1 MCTMQ
6 QGSASVNSGRHQFF
20 DVIAYDSL
28 GQPQMTVGEGLPLQ
42 AAISRSLGFNANPGR
57 FIAAVVP
64 SEATEPAAPAQNI
77 FDRIVEEREAERASN
92 EPVDTSAAVD
102 DSGAIEATEDAADG
116 NLVAG
121 SFVPVNLIRY
131 NCPVTAKRVWWR
143 KPVSKK
149 RARALSAA
157 LERRGCSP
165 EVVTVRLTDIG
176 ILGLQMAEA
185 SEPDEADED
194 KTYRILCI
202 PNAGGAPYMAEGE
215 YSFEDAQRRLNTW
228 SGDASAWMVEQLPG
242 RTADESLAES
252 IQRAI
257 REGDYPRLP
266 AFGLQLGLVKHLQQ
280 VTRAIIDGKVD
291 CVSHIGMVARSLERF
306 ACQCIEKQ
314 QPEWRFNEWQWVS
327 DDFDA
332 GMNGG
337 FGDPALNEAL
347 NCWMD
352 EALERDWPDLFED
365 AEA

>member
-20 DVIAYDSL
+20 DVVAFDSL

-64 SEATEPAAPAQNI
+64 SPSDRPGNAAAEAP
-77 FDRIVEEREAERASN
+77 S
-92 EPVDTSAAVD
+92 VDSDASAAVD
-102 DSGAIEATEDAADG
+102 DSDAIEATEDAGDG
-116 NLVAG
+116 ELVAG
-121 SFVPVNLIRY
+121 SFVTVRLLRYKCETTGELI
-131 NCPVTAKRVWWR
+131 WWP
-143 KPVSKK
+143 KPLSKK
-149 RARALSAA
+149 RAAGLARE
-157 LERRGCSP
+157 LEQQGRSP
-165 EVVTVRLTDIG
+165 EVVTVRLTDID

-185 SEPDEADED
+185 SEPEEADED

-202 PNAGGAPYMAEGE
+202 PYHGGAPYLAEGQWT
-215 YSFEDAQRRLNTW
+215 FEQGKEWLDTW
-228 SGDASAWMVEQLPG
+228 QGDATPWMIEQLPSS
-242 RTADESLAES
+242 TTEECLTHAIE
-252 IQRAI
+252 RAI

-352 EALERDWPDLFED
+352 EALERDWPELFED